1 MEKKFDSIVVGGSIS
16 GLLCARE
23 ISKSGLS
30 VAVLEEDYEIGTPEH
45 CGGLVSLDGLKKLGI
60 IPSSKAILNE
70 VNKAKIVSSTK
81 GFEVSTNR
89 GEIEKVFCNQ
99 HNMKFMPIG

>member
-1 MEKKFDSIVVGGSIS
+1 MENKFDSIVVGGSIS

-23 ISKSGLS
+23 ISRSGIS

-45 CGGLVSLDGLKKLGI
+45 CGGLVSLEGLKKLGI

-81 GFEVSTNR
+81 AFEVSTKPRRNNR
-89 GEIEKVFCNQ
+89 IRQKRTR
-99 HNMKFMPIG
+99 